1 MKYLLIL
8 VFTFSGFL
16 LKAQS
21 SISEYKKVLMYGD
34 NANLVDELENDIP
47 KSSKKNPDAIAI
59 VIQGEMILGVK
70 GSDPR
75 KLVTGDTFNIASNT
89 PHYEQYGS
97 NGTTYWV
104 ARKGHTTAA
113 TRGV

>member
-1 MKYLLIL
+1 MD
-8 VFTFSGFL
+8 
-16 LKAQS
+16 
-21 SISEYKKVLMYGD
+21 SIKISLDQFRNLMLSAGYDHVTERGWKP
-34 NANLVDELENDIP
+34 NTKLEERSYP
-47 KSSKKNPDAIAI
+47 FDAIAI

-89 PHYEQYGS
+89 PHYEQCGS